1 MNKTATYGIEWQGL
15 KNGLHEFDYE
25 ITDSFF
31 KDLNESPVKGGM
43 FNVHIR
49 ATKSASLLLLET
61 SITGTATVEC
71 DRCLGDLSLPVNFN
85 GTLTV
90 RFSDSIDDYDG
101 DTLWLNPAEETV
113 PLTQYLYESI
123 VLSLPYRRVHN
134 SDPQGNPLCD
144 KDMLSR
150 FKIVSQEDFDAFEH
164 QPNSLGQNLSN
175 DKLQQLKNMMNEE
188 KNI

>member
-31 KDLNESPVKGGM
+31 EELSESPIKGGR

-61 SITGTATVEC
+61 HITGNATVEC
-71 DRCLGDLSLPVNFN
+71 DRCLGDLSLPVDFQ
-85 GTLTV
+85 GSLTV
-90 RFSDSIDDYDG
+90 RFSDTIDDYDG
-101 DTLWLNPAEETV
+101 ETLWLNPADPTV
-113 PLTQYLYESI
+113 PLAQYLYESI
-123 VLSLPYRRVHN
+123 VLSLPYRRIHGT
-134 SDPQGNPLCD
+134 DPQGNSLCD

-150 FKIVSQEDFDAFEH
+150 FKIVSQEDFDALEI
-164 QPNSLGQNLSN
+164 QSNSLGQNLPN
-175 DKLQQLKNMMNEE
+175 DELQQLKNMMNEE
-188 KNI
+188 ENI